1 MNDLSVLRG
10 TLMQKLVIHI
20 MKAKKRES
28 KEVSITVDKIWDSAV
43 DAWNKIRSSKHALE
57 ASPSNF
63 NVVNTPEPAAIE
75 LPAIENP
82 ITLPVLEDA
91 ETENSAAAAAP
102 PSATPDN
109 DAPETEN

>member
-43 DAWNKIRSSKHALE
+43 EAWNKIRSSKLTIR
-57 ASPSNF
+57 
-63 NVVNTPEPAAIE
+63 VD
-75 LPAIENP
+75 P
-82 ITLPVLEDA
+82 I
-91 ETENSAAAAAP
+91 
-102 PSATPDN
+102 
-109 DAPETEN
+109 